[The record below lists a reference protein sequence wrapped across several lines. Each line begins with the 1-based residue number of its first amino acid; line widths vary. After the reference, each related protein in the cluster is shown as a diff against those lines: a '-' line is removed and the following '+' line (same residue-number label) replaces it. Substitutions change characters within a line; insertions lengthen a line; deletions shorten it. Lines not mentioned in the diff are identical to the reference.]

1 VRGVV
6 QRLILRRDVPRA
18 VAGVPLKAP
27 GAAMNPEFT
36 RNHFELLGLPV
47 AFAIEPDSLE
57 RAYLDLQSR
66 VHPDRFASSGDAER
80 RVAMQWATRANE
92 AYRTLRNPLDRARY
106 LLGLKGFDTG
116 EESNTSMPPD
126 FLMQQMEWREAVE
139 AGRTGHDAAALEGV
153 RGELGAARR
162 EMQAL
167 LARALGGDR
176 NYEAGCSLVRKL
188 RFLDRLE
195 EEIDDALE
203 AASEGRP

>member
-1 VRGVV
+1 
-6 QRLILRRDVPRA
+6 
-18 VAGVPLKAP
+18 
-27 GAAMNPEFT
+27 MNSDFT

-47 AFAIEPDSLE
+47 ALAIEPDALE

-66 VHPDRFASSGDAER
+66 VHPDRFAAAGEAER
-80 RVAMQWATRANE
+80 RVAMQWAARANE
-92 AYRTLRNPLDRARY
+92 AYRTLRSPLDRARY

-139 AGRTGHDAAALEGV
+139 AGRSGRDGDALEAV
-153 RGELGAARR
+153 RAELASARR

-203 AASEGRP
+203 AAGEGRP